1 MPRGCLGEV
10 PCGGRSPSHSAFL
23 AESEPWWKL
32 GLKSPL
38 YPRTVPDG
46 QSPLSL
52 CGCVCV
58 CLSVCLYTWHYACE
72 RKVRIPSSAAAVE
85 GLSSTLIDTV
95 GQ

>member
-1 MPRGCLGEV
+1 MPRGRLGEV

-58 CLSVCLYTWHYACE
+58 CLSVCIHGTMRVNGRSGYLQALQ
-72 RKVRIPSSAAAVE
+72 P
-85 GLSSTLIDTV
+85 
-95 GQ
+95 